1 VITLKRNIDLRFGIV
16 ALVVVL
22 VISVYFLWHASV
34 DQPAY
39 IGLNAPHPASM
50 TGQKKSDV
58 DLGNVTQATANQIR
72 IPGRS
77 FNPDNAGGAPTPS
90 GQLPASGQ
98 RSGQ

>member
-22 VISVYFLWHASV
+22 VVSVYFLWHASV

-50 TGQKKSDV
+50 TGPKKSDV
-58 DLGNVTQATANQIR
+58 DLGNVTPTTANQIR

-77 FNPDNAGGAPTPS
+77 FNPDNPGGAPTPS
-90 GQLPASGQ
+90 GQLTTSGQ